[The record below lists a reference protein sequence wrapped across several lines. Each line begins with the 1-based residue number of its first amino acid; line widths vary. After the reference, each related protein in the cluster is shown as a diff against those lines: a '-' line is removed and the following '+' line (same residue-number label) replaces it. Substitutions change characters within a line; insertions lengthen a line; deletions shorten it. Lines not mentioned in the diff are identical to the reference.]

1 MSRSATADIA
11 LSVVDTP
18 WLYCCLSVWM
28 DPAEDE
34 RNIAWARRLAASMR
48 DVGVGTAVANFVAED
63 KAGRLRASYG
73 EEKYARLAEL
83 KRRWDPD
90 NLFRL
95 NQNIKPA

>member
-1 MSRSATADIA
+1 M
-11 LSVVDTP
+11 
-18 WLYCCLSVWM
+18 WM

-34 RNIAWARRLAASMR
+34 RNIAWTRRLAASMR
-48 DVGVGTAVANFVAED
+48 DIGVGTAVANFIAEGR
-63 KAGRLRASYG
+63 GRLRASYG

-95 NQNIKPA
+95 NQNIKP